1 VAPRRRALVVATYE
15 YLDAGLRRLAAPE
28 HDAESFA
35 EVLKDEAIADF
46 DVTML
51 VNQPHYVVGEAIADF
66 YGAAGREDL
75 TLLYFTGHGVK
86 DDEGRLYL
94 AMTNT
99 RREALMFTAISGA
112 QLNDAM
118 DASRSRRKVLILDC
132 CYSGAFPA
140 GRTAKA
146 DEGVQ
151 TLERFQ
157 GKGRAVLTAS
167 DATQYAFEGDDL
179 RGSGTSSVFTR
190 YLVEAISSGA
200 ADLDEDGDIALDEL
214 YSYVYEQVVAEVPQ
228 QRPKKQED
236 VDGRIFIAR
245 NVHWKLPAYLQHA
258 IESPIP
264 AQRLSAMPELEHL
277 RQVGNDIVRTAV
289 DGCLATLA
297 SDDSRSV
304 SSAAAAVL
312 EQIASSAAP
321 VAPVD
326 VPAPRT
332 EPTRRVPAQA
342 AAPAPA
348 AAPGWTPPRPP
359 ATAPAVAPV
368 RPSGYARDAVVGSP
382 PAMSVPAEVPEPPE
396 AAEAADTPAGRD
408 PVWLALGLIVLSA
421 LPLTLARLLNVETS
435 NPYTFDGYFETTVP
449 WTLAVVVPLGL
460 AALMLLLRHRLP
472 WTLAPA
478 VGLVVGAGLV
488 LTEDSLFWAALFV
501 QERSSYDPGP
511 ALWFLFA
518 GWAVVVAAAVVVL
531 TRTPFGTRGTIANDW
546 QIVCA
551 LVVLVSVVVAMA
563 AVSEAE
569 TPWVWIENNAA
580 PVTLGVLALGLT
592 LLRLRADQAV
602 AGLVA
607 LAVLSFWLL
616 YFLVQD
622 YVQQFSGIDPP
633 TRRTEIV
640 CLVLTLLA
648 CCAAQARSVLRP
660 TATTA
665 RR

>member
-1 VAPRRRALVVATYE
+1 MAARRRALVVATYE
-15 YLDAGLRRLAAPE
+15 YADGGLRRLAAPQ

-35 EVLKDEAIADF
+35 EVLKDEAIAGF

-66 YGAAGREDL
+66 YGEAGREDL

-151 TLERFQ
+151 TIERFQ

-190 YLVEAISSGA
+190 YLVDAISSGA

-214 YSYVYEQVVAEVPQ
+214 YSYVYDRVVAEVPQ

-236 VDGRIFIAR
+236 VDGRILIAR
-245 NVHWKLPAYLQHA
+245 NVHWKLPAHLQHA
-258 IESPIP
+258 IESPIA
-264 AQRLSAMPELEHL
+264 AQRLTAVQELGYL
-277 RQVGNDIVRTAV
+277 YRAGNDIVRRAV
-289 DGCLATLA
+289 AEQLTILAA
-297 SDDSRSV
+297 DDSRSV
-304 SSAAAAVL
+304 SSGATAVL
-312 EQIASSAAP
+312 GQIGSSAAP

-326 VPAPRT
+326 VPAPR
-332 EPTRRVPAQA
+332 PALAPPVPVQS
-342 AAPAPA
+342 PAPSTA
-348 AAPGWTPPRPP
+348 AQPARTPSVPP
-359 ATAPAVAPV
+359 
-368 RPSGYARDAVVGSP
+368 RDAV
-382 PAMSVPAEVPEPPE
+382 PPE
-396 AAEAADTPAGRD
+396 TPDLPETVVASAATAGADAPAGRD
-408 PVWLALGLIVLSA
+408 PLWVALGLIVLSA
-421 LPLTLARLLNVETS
+421 LPLTLARLLTVETS

-449 WTLAVVVPLGL
+449 WTLAIVLPLGL
-460 AALMLLLRHRLP
+460 AVVLLLLRRRLP
-472 WTLAPA
+472 WTVPPA

-488 LTEDSLFWAALFV
+488 LTEDSVFWAAFFV
-501 QERSSYDPGP
+501 EERSSYDPGP
-511 ALWFLFA
+511 ALWCLFA
-518 GWAVVVAAAVVVL
+518 GWAVVVAAAVVILV
-531 TRTPFGTRGTIANDW
+531 RTPFSTRGTIANDW
-546 QIVCA
+546 QIGCA
-551 LVVLVSVVVAMA
+551 LVVLVSVVVAMVG
-563 AVSEAE
+563 VSEAE
-569 TPWVWIENNAA
+569 TPWIWIQNNAA
-580 PVTLGVLALGLT
+580 PVALAVLALGLT
-592 LLRLRADQAV
+592 LFRLRSDQAV

-607 LAVLSFWLL
+607 VGVLGFWILW
-616 YFLVQD
+616 FLVQD
-622 YVQQFSGIDPP
+622 YVQQFSGIEPS

-640 CLVLTLLA
+640 CVGLTLFA
-648 CCAAQARSVLRP
+648 CCVAQARSVLRP
-660 TATTA
+660 RATAA
-665 RR
+665 PPR